1 MIIKR
6 GQGEKELKYIK
17 EELEVIYNYKEKE
30 INYRNT
36 VFKEKKLMENQK
48 IIQEEKKEQEIF
60 KKEKILKEYK

>member
-36 VFKEKKLMENQK
+36 VFKEKKINGK
-48 IIQEEKKEQEIF
+48 SKNYTRRKERTRNF
-60 KKEKILKEYK
+60 